1 MASYTEDAPHHLP
14 THHIQHPR
22 KQVGDAALRCA
33 LALLRDA
40 PVVEDYLELPAA
52 PEGVEVVFDYASL
65 GLKLRA
71 HPMAMLRD

>member
-1 MASYTEDAPHHLP
+1 M
-14 THHIQHPR
+14 
-22 KQVGDAALRCA
+22 
-33 LALLRDA
+33 
-40 PVVEDYLELPAA
+40 VEDYLELPAA